1 MKKMTTE
8 EKVLKLKYY
17 AENYED
23 LIKELNRMSWWGKR
37 KFIKT
42 LKHCLLFI
50 HKNIYLWS
58 VVRKNIDGI

>member
-23 LIKELNRMSWWGKR
+23 LIVSLKERFKDL
-37 KFIKT
+37 
-42 LKHCLLFI
+42 
-50 HKNIYLWS
+50 
-58 VVRKNIDGI
+58 